1 MNPMTYFKNYP
12 DPFYEDW
19 RSEPVPGWGARPV
32 MAGPKMVGV
41 GETEG
46 RREVQYWNDPVY
58 WNPETVKEIDR
69 YQRSTGYNW
78 TPPRL
83 FGREAEERQYEG
95 EPSSLSTRAKALI
108 VVGLIGAAAVGI
120 VFSDELFGKREG

>member
-1 MNPMTYFKNYP
+1 MNPITYFKNYP
-12 DPFYEDW
+12 EPFYEDW
-19 RSEPVPGWGARPV
+19 RSEPIPGWGARPV

-41 GETEG
+41 GKTE
-46 RREVQYWNDPVY
+46 D
-58 WNPETVKEIDR
+58 
-69 YQRSTGYNW
+69 
-78 TPPRL
+78 
-83 FGREAEERQYEG
+83 RQYEG